1 MDKQKLNSE
10 TNLNE
15 IKLDSGITKEE
26 TINDLFEN
34 VQNSNQNP
42 EQKNKP
48 LNQKETENKKRLD
61 NQENKKSKSTIFTLP
76 VIILMILVIVLI
88 LIIIY
93 IIRKKMNKNDEL
105 IEDYETQKEKLLK
118 ENLELRKEIELTKQ
132 RVKLLTETNLELQDK
147 IDENQYNIGQHKTKT
162 FKEYKADKWKK
173 SNKYIDEN
181 KKSSQLKEEMMIE
194 ETPTTLKPDLKPNE
208 NKHKKNEIKNEHN
221 MGNQETNDVDTTE
234 DIEENIEN
242 LLN

>member
-10 TNLNE
+10 TNLND
-15 IKLDSGITKEE
+15 IKLDSNLTKEE

-34 VQNSNQNP
+34 VQNSNQNL

-48 LNQKETENKKRLD
+48 TNQKETENKKHFN
-61 NQENKKSKSTIFTLP
+61 NQENKKNKSTIFTLP
-76 VIILMILVIVLI
+76 VIILMILIIVLV

-105 IEDYETQKEKLLK
+105 IEDYETQKEKILK

-132 RVKLLTETNLELQDK
+132 KMKLLTETNQELQEK
-147 IDENQYNIGQHKTKT
+147 IDKKEYDIGQYKTKT
-162 FKEYKADKWKK
+162 FKEHKADKWKK

-181 KKSSQLKEEMMIE
+181 KKVSQLKDETIIE
-194 ETPTTLKPDLKPNE
+194 KPDTLKLDLEQNV
-208 NKHKKNEIKNEHN
+208 NKHKKNESEEKNEI
-221 MGNQETNDVDTTE
+221 DATE

>member
-10 TNLNE
+10 TNLND
-15 IKLDSGITKEE
+15 IKLDSNLTKEE

-34 VQNSNQNP
+34 IQNSNQNL

-48 LNQKETENKKRLD
+48 MNQKETENKKRFN
-61 NQENKKSKSTIFTLP
+61 NQENKKNKSTIFTLP
-76 VIILMILVIVLI
+76 VIILMILIIILI

-105 IEDYETQKEKLLK
+105 IEDYETQKEKILK

-132 RVKLLTETNLELQDK
+132 KVKLLNETNQELQDK
-147 IDENQYNIGQHKTKT
+147 IDRKEYDMGQYKTKT
-162 FKEYKADKWKK
+162 FKEHKADKWKK

-181 KKSSQLKEEMMIE
+181 KKGSQLKEETIIE
-194 ETPTTLKPDLKPNE
+194 QPKTLKLDLEQNM
-208 NKHKKNEIKNEHN
+208 NNHKKNEIKDKNE
-221 MGNQETNDVDTTE
+221 TDITE
-234 DIEENIEN
+234 EIEENIEN